1 MDGAATACGIAPSLI
16 RKREGSC
23 PGYRPSHEIEDMATA
38 QVTTLH
44 DMGAMAARVPAGPEP
59 AGEYL
64 RARNVSL
71 AYAGRGGNI
80 VRAIDRVELAV
91 ERGEFVCLLGP
102 SGCGKTTFLNAVAGF
117 LPISSGELTL
127 KGKPISRPGPDR
139 AMVFQQPGLLPW
151 RDVLHNVTYGLEM
164 SGRMRGRQAA
174 DHARALLQLVGLAD
188 FAHSYPLQL
197 SGGMQQR
204 VNLARALAVEPEL
217 LLLDEPFASVD
228 AQTREGLQVE
238 LLSIC
243 KRAEVTALFV
253 THDIGEAVFLADR
266 VCIFSRRPGRIVR
279 DVRVRLPKPRDEV
292 RLKPEFLAYVQEV
305 ASALGSA
312 AGKITGAEE
321 NEHGDS
327 RHPRQ

>member
-1 MDGAATACGIAPSLI
+1 
-16 RKREGSC
+16 
-23 PGYRPSHEIEDMATA
+23 MATA

-44 DMGAMAARVPAGPEP
+44 DKAGHAASSSPAPDETSD
-59 AGEYL
+59 YL

-71 AYAGRGGNI
+71 AYAGRGNDI
-80 VRAIDRVELAV
+80 VHAIDRVDLSV
-91 ERGEFVCLLGP
+91 KRGEFVCLLGP

-127 KGKPISRPGPDR
+127 RGKPIEKPGPDR

-164 SGRMRGRQAA
+164 SGKIRGRQAA
-174 DHARALLQLVGLAD
+174 AHAGALLKLVGLSD
-188 FAHSYPLQL
+188 FAHSYPHQL

-228 AQTREGLQVE
+228 AQTREALQVE
-238 LLSIC
+238 LLGIC

-266 VCIFSRRPGRIVR
+266 VCVFTRRPGRIVR
-279 DVRVRLPKPRDEV
+279 DVRVRLPKPRDEA

-305 ASALGSA
+305 AGVLGSA
-312 AGKITGAEE
+312 AAGKANGT
-321 NEHGDS
+321 
-327 RHPRQ
+327 

>member
-1 MDGAATACGIAPSLI
+1 MVTAPVSA
-16 RKREGSC
+16 
-23 PGYRPSHEIEDMATA
+23 
-38 QVTTLH
+38 LH
-44 DMGAMAARVPAGPEP
+44 DEAGHSAPGSPAP
-59 AGEYL
+59 AKADDYL
-64 RARNVSL
+64 RASNVSL
-71 AYAGRGGNI
+71 AYAGRHDDI
-80 VRAIDRVELAV
+80 VRAIDRVDLSV
-91 ERGEFVCLLGP
+91 KRGEFVCLLGP

-127 KGKPISRPGPDR
+127 HGKPIAKPGPNR

-174 DHARALLQLVGLAD
+174 THAGALLKLVGLSE
-188 FAHSYPLQL
+188 FAHSYPHQL

-228 AQTREGLQVE
+228 AQTREALQVE
-238 LLSIC
+238 LLGIC

-266 VCIFSRRPGRIVR
+266 VCIFSRRPGRIMR
-279 DVRVRLPKPRDEV
+279 EVRVHLPKPRDEV
-292 RLKPEFLAYVQEV
+292 RLKPEFLAYVQDV
-305 ASALGSA
+305 AGILGGGGQSRGD
-312 AGKITGAEE
+312 AGEG
-321 NEHGDS
+321 S
-327 RHPRQ
+327 WPS

>member
-1 MDGAATACGIAPSLI
+1 MPMPSSLSTSIPTSMPNAPLS
-16 RKREGSC
+16 
-23 PGYRPSHEIEDMATA
+23 T
-38 QVTTLH
+38 
-44 DMGAMAARVPAGPEP
+44 PEP
-59 AGEYL
+59 AARGAGDYL
-64 RARNVSL
+64 QARNVSI
-71 AYAGRGGNI
+71 AYAGRGDSI
-80 VRAIDRVELAV
+80 VLAIDRVELSLD
-91 ERGEFVCLLGP
+91 RGEFVCLLGP

-117 LPISSGELTL
+117 LPVSSGTLTL
-127 KGKPISRPGPDR
+127 KGAPIGRPGPDR

-174 DHARALLQLVGLAD
+174 AHASALLGLVGLAD
-188 FAHSYPLQL
+188 FKHSFPHQL

-228 AQTREGLQVE
+228 AQTREALQVE
-238 LLSIC
+238 LLAIC

-279 DVRVRLPKPRDEV
+279 VVRVGLPKPRDEV
-292 RLKPEFLAYVQEV
+292 RLQPEFLAYVQEV
-305 ASALGSA
+305 AGVLGSA
-312 AGKITGAEE
+312 AKAAGNAKEF
-321 NEHGDS
+321 
-327 RHPRQ
+327 